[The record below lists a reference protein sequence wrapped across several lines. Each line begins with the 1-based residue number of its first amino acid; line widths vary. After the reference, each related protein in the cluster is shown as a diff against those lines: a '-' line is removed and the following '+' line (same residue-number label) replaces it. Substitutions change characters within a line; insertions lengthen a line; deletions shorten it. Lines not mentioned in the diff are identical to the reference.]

1 MSFWGIFE
9 KLHEGNRPS
18 RASAVSF
25 LPTPPSELP
34 PFIFEWSLCL
44 LARVTLHWLLLRSSV
59 PRLFA
64 PICAVRALAIS
75 DSGRWLNRDVASVT
89 GTDWHHGHVY
99 AHTCKHSLSPRS
111 TQKQQKSRFPHV
123 FLRFLVKDRSPIAL
137 HLHWTYRAGRPIVR

>member
-1 MSFWGIFE
+1 M

-89 GTDWHHGHVY
+89 GTDWHHGHV
-99 AHTCKHSLSPRS
+99 HTHTRASTVYLRVVHKNNKKVASHMSSFVFWSRIDPLLPSICIGHTERGGLSFA
-111 TQKQQKSRFPHV
+111 RF
-123 FLRFLVKDRSPIAL
+123 
-137 HLHWTYRAGRPIVR
+137 